1 MECWVSELG
10 TIEYKNALDVQE
22 NLVALRQESKIPD
35 TLLLLEHPHVYTT
48 GRRFNPSHL
57 LLGEEDM
64 VRFGISMFHT
74 DRGGEVTYHGP
85 GQLVGYPI
93 LEIAGI
99 PMIRFYLRALE
110 ETLIC
115 AVLDFGILA
124 ERMPGHPGVWVGP
137 EKLASIGL
145 RIGRGVSKHGFALNV
160 STDLSYFNGIIPC
173 GLYDAGVT
181 SMSKLLGREIPVA
194 SVRESVIR
202 HFAQVFGRN
211 MTFIAKDTIYSLIDN
226 GVVGKAMLDSSSVD
240 APILN
245 NAYDN
250 QEEQQTGGDI
260 DKPPYND
267 SDKADYF
274 DG

>member
-1 MECWVSELG
+1 MSELG